1 MSDLSRGIR
10 TCILG
15 SDYFLGDVYMSGHA
29 PKTFSSFEIEF
40 GRSREMASVVVFI
53 NPKMNNLYIEFADC
67 YFTPLKINIHIFQ
80 FQIMVSVG
88 AEGGVR
94 PIYFFYRCRR
104 PPRSQNCFISVISVL
119 LPICFVSD
127 FEDSISRLICL
138 PCPKIYSAFAIFNVG
153 LGTGSILLVS

>member
-80 FQIMVSVG
+80 LNN
-88 AEGGVR
+88 GVCGSR
-94 PIYFFYRCRR
+94 GRCPADLFF
-104 PPRSQNCFISVISVL
+104 
-119 LPICFVSD
+119 LPMS
-127 FEDSISRLICL
+127 
-138 PCPKIYSAFAIFNVG
+138 
-153 LGTGSILLVS
+153 